1 MSRSAVTIYHNPRCS
16 KSRQT
21 LQLILDAGVE
31 PTIVEYLNDPP
42 TAETLDGLVKKLGI
56 QPDELF
62 RKKEALFKELGLVGK
77 DLSRDEA
84 LQTLAAN
91 PKLIERPIV
100 VKGRKAVLGR
110 PPENV
115 NDLL

>member
-1 MSRSAVTIYHNPRCS
+1 MMKIYHNPRCT

-31 PTIVEYLNDPP
+31 PEVIEYLKDVPSE
-42 TAETLDGLVKKLGI
+42 AELKELVAMLGI
-56 QPDELF
+56 KPYDLL
-62 RKKEALFKELGLVGK
+62 RRGEADFKDNFKGKELS
-77 DLSRDEA
+77 DDEWI
-84 LQTLAAN
+84 AAMVKY

-100 VKGRKAVLGR
+100 VKQKKAVLGR

-115 NDLL
+115 KTLL